1 MSVGRASNLFLHA
14 RSGRIPIGL
23 AIGCIRSEVF
33 VPLKIAVL
41 SDIHSNLDA
50 LDAVM
55 KDLPNVDNILC
66 LGDLVGYGPQP
77 NEVIAEL
84 QRLQPLMVLL
94 GNHDNS
100 VLTGDTAGLAAHA
113 ELAVKWTRKVIGK
126 AELQYLSSLQ
136 PSGRL
141 ELGGIAI
148 ALFHGSPR
156 NPISDYVYP
165 DSPRS
170 TLEDLAMKGAA
181 DVVMLGHTHMPMQYL
196 STGKLLAN
204 PGSVGQPRDG
214 DPRASYAILTLSG
227 SLRSSEIRRVE
238 YDVDSVAEKI
248 TESGLPGYLADRLY
262 VGL

>member
-1 MSVGRASNLFLHA
+1 
-14 RSGRIPIGL
+14 
-23 AIGCIRSEVF
+23 
-33 VPLKIAVL
+33 VPLRIAVL

-55 KDLPNVDNILC
+55 RDLPTVDNIFC

-84 QRLQPLMVLL
+84 QRVQPIVVLL
-94 GNHDNS
+94 GNHDS
-100 VLTGDTAGLAAHA
+100 SILTGDTAGLAAHA

-126 AELQYLSSLQ
+126 AELQYLSSLE

-141 ELGGIAI
+141 ELSEIAI

-156 NPISDYVYP
+156 DPISDYVYP
-165 DSPRS
+165 NSPKS
-170 TLEDLAMKGAA
+170 MFEDLLGKAGA

-227 SLRSSEIRRVE
+227 SLRSFEIRRVE
-238 YDVDSVAEKI
+238 YDVEAVAEKI